1 MGFLRSIDISGSALT
16 AERLRMDVI
25 ASNVANA
32 ETTRTRQGGPYRR
45 QQVTFTTLAD
55 RSDPVTRVGGVRVS
69 SITESQ
75 EPPRIV
81 YDPTHPDADA
91 EGNVAYPNVEMSTEM
106 VDMLA
111 ASRAY
116 EANVTVLNAAKMMA
130 QRALTIGR
138 R

>member
-1 MGFLRSIDISGSALT
+1 MSFLRSIDISGSALT

-32 ETTRTRQGGPYRR
+32 ETTRTRRGGPYRR
-45 QQVTFTTLAD
+45 QQVTFTPLD
-55 RSDPVTRVGGVRVS
+55 DKNEPGIGVGGVRVS

-81 YDPTHPDADA
+81 HDPAHPDADA
-91 EGNVAYPNVEMSTEM
+91 NGNVAFPNVELPTEM
-106 VDMLA
+106 VDLLA

-116 EANVTVLNAAKMMA
+116 EANVTVLNAAKAMA
-130 QRALTIGR
+130 QRALLIGR